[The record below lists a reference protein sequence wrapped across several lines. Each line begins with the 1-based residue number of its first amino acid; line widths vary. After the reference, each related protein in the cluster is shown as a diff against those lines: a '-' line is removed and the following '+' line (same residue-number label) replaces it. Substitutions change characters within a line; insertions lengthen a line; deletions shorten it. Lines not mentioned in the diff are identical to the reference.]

1 MFRNPK
7 SLQLTFI
14 VSLSLCIITGCTSS
28 STPSNAPIAPS
39 ATWLTKNSNTTATL
53 STTTPSV
60 GQGATARC
68 RDGSYSFSQSRRGT
82 CSHHGGVSE
91 WNPAGATE
99 SPAVSEPTALTNT
112 NTSVATPIASPSI
125 PADYSSTTSALEA
138 SAKVPTARA
147 AIVKNVEAN
156 LREDPNISSPIVLVL
171 KEGDSLTLSDRAP
184 VGQWY
189 AVTDTT
195 SGKNGWIN
203 GTVINLLSEQNEE
216 NTGYGLSSKQATAT
230 RSQSVPSA
238 HQSSASSEV
247 TTGRSYLNVDGVRVK
262 SPVHSNAAPSGASAR
277 CGDGTYSFSQHRRG
291 TCSHHGGVAQWL

>member
-1 MFRNPK
+1 MRRTPK

-14 VSLSLCIITGCTSS
+14 VSLWLCIITGCTSS
-28 STPSNAPIAPS
+28 STSSNTSTAPS
-39 ATWLTKNSNTTATL
+39 ATWLTKNSNSTATAA
-53 STTTPSV
+53 TTPSV
-60 GQGATARC
+60 PQGATARC

-82 CSHHGGVSE
+82 CSHHCGVSE
-91 WNPAGATE
+91 WNPTGATE
-99 SPAVSEPTALTNT
+99 SPAVKASTTLTNT

-125 PADYSSTTSALEA
+125 PADYSSTTLALEA
-138 SAKVPTARA
+138 SAKGTTAHA

-203 GTVINLLSEQNEE
+203 GTVINLLSAQNEE
-216 NTGYGLSSKQATAT
+216 NTLGGISKKNATIT

-238 HQSSASSEV
+238 RQSSASSGV
-247 TTGRSYLNVDGVRVK
+247 TTGRSYINVDGVRVQ
-262 SPVHSNAAPSGASAR
+262 SPIRSNTAPSGASAR
-277 CGDGTYSFSQHRRG
+277 CGDGTYSFSQNRRG